1 MGGERRERVVRLG
14 LEESRVMK
22 NDYSPAPE
30 MGQDRPCKCAPD
42 TLQVS
47 YNRNRHAI
55 QAEAVLRISRA
66 NTNTRRFSIE
76 NQMCL

>member
-1 MGGERRERVVRLG
+1 
-14 LEESRVMK
+14 MK

-47 YNRNRHAI
+47 YKRNRHAI
-55 QAEAVLRISRA
+55 QAATALRTSRA
-66 NTNTRRFSIE
+66 DTDTKRFSIE
-76 NQMCL
+76 NEMCL

>member
-1 MGGERRERVVRLG
+1 
-14 LEESRVMK
+14 MK

-47 YNRNRHAI
+47 YKRNGHAI
-55 QAEAVLRISRA
+55 QAEAALRISRA
-66 NTNTRRFSIE
+66 NTDTRRSSIE
-76 NQMCL
+76 NQMRL